1 MISSKKLNAI
11 ATALFTRG
19 GKLNI
24 SAVFIT
30 GSYSQLPNDVKLSS
44 KQTRASLNCI

>member
-1 MISSKKLNAI
+1 MISNKKLNAI

-30 GSYSQLPNDVKLSS
+30 GSYSQLRNDVKLSS